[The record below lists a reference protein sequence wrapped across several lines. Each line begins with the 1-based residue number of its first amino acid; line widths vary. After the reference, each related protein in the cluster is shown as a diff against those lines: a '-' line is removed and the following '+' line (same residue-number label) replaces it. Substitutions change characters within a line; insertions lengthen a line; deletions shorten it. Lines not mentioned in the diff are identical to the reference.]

1 MARLNLNLV
10 LLLIVVICALS
21 VVKANHQARKLF
33 IALGAEQKHLRDL
46 NVEWGQLQ
54 LEQSTWAANVRVEKL
69 AREKLGMKRPAPGE
83 VMSVDATKQD
93 STVTG
98 QTQAKSLM
106 AKPVLAKPVLA
117 NPTR

>member
-1 MARLNLNLV
+1 MARFNLNLI
-10 LLLIVVICALS
+10 LLLVLVICALS

-46 NVEWGQLQ
+46 NIEWGQLQ

-83 VMSVDATKQD
+83 VMSVDVAKQD
-93 STVTG
+93 PAAVA
-98 QTQAKSLM
+98 QMPAKPLMAKSLQ
-106 AKPVLAKPVLA
+106 A
-117 NPTR
+117 NSAR

>member
-33 IALGAEQKHLRDL
+33 IALEAEQKHLRDL

-54 LEQSTWAANVRVEKL
+54 LEQSTWAANVRVETL

-83 VMSVDATKQD
+83 VMSIDVAKQA
-93 STVTG
+93 SSATG
-98 QTQAKSLM
+98 QAQVKPLM
-106 AKPVLAKPVLA
+106 TKPVLVKPALA
-117 NPTR
+117 NPAR

>member
-10 LLLIVVICALS
+10 LLLVVVICALS

-54 LEQSTWAANVRVEKL
+54 LEQSTWAANVRVETL

-83 VMSVDATKQD
+83 VMSVDVAKHD
-93 STVTG
+93 STVIG
-98 QTQAKSLM
+98 QTQAKPL
-106 AKPVLAKPVLA
+106 LA
-117 NPTR
+117 NPVR

>member
-1 MARLNLNLV
+1 MARLNLNLT
-10 LLLIVVICALS
+10 LLLVVVICALS
-21 VVKANHQARKLF
+21 VVKANHHARKLF

-46 NVEWGQLQ
+46 NIEWGQLQ

-83 VMSVDATKQD
+83 VMSVDVAKQD
-93 STVTG
+93 STAIG

-106 AKPVLAKPVLA
+106 AKPLLT
-117 NPTR
+117 NPAR